1 MIPESDEVRDEAYWR
16 AKPFVWVW
24 PRPTIYTPADK
35 RPRALLNRYPHNV
48 IGAAVVAFGRCWGI
62 TWKASQR
69 RPRSTRKQWWIR
81 ATYITTGHPWV
92 TTDELDRPARDK
104 IAAMWREGLSSGW
117 VARAREIL
125 L

>member
-48 IGAAVVAFGRCWGI
+48 IGAYVICCGRGL
-62 TWKASQR
+62 TLNWKGSKR
-69 RPRSTRKQWWIR
+69 R
-81 ATYITTGHPWV
+81 
-92 TTDELDRPARDK
+92 
-104 IAAMWREGLSSGW
+104 
-117 VARAREIL
+117 
-125 L
+125 